1 MSIGIEE
8 NSVVEVMYNEDIYI
22 RIIKDIS
29 SDFFSITIPMFQGQY
44 YIPNENDVIDIS
56 YVGKSKKYS
65 FTTTVVKREKI
76 KGIPLIVLKAPTK
89 VNEIQRRE
97 FVRIETSIKVKVWI
111 VDDEKKSVE
120 EYLKVPNILVGNIVD
135 LSGGG
140 LRINISKKLNLNSK
154 VILSFFINDE
164 EVNIIGN
171 VVRVLDENMNQ
182 HIYGIEYEC
191 MRENIRDKIIKYIFE
206 AMRKK

>member
-1 MSIGIEE
+1 
-8 NSVVEVMYNEDIYI
+8 MYNEDIYI